1 MMIDWATYVY
11 NCYFDE
17 MPLLLWIDEYEDD
30 SRSVE
35 GEDGILDASNFI
47 VRQIIDWLLYEAAI
61 RLTGI
66 VLDTATMSVTLA
78 GHELD
83 KGYRVEVDMIA
94 CQEDRN
100 RKGNVI
106 KCLPLRFKSFV
117 YATNNSLFNGH
128 KLSED
133 GIKQFAREFIKNL
146 RFA

>member
-1 MMIDWATYVY
+1 MIDWATYVY

-17 MPLLLWIDEYEDD
+17 MPLLLWIDEYDD

-78 GHELD
+78 GRELD

-106 KCLPLRFKSFV
+106 KCLPLHFKSFV
-117 YATNNSLFNGH
+117 YATNNSLFKGD

-133 GIKQFAREFIKNL
+133 GIKQFAQEFIRNL
-146 RFA
+146 RFV